1 MGTSDTARL
10 EAFSDGVFAIAITL
24 LVLEIKAP
32 SAIELM
38 RGGGLWPALAQRWTE
53 YVGYVMSFLI
63 IGIMWANH
71 HALFQYIR
79 CVDRPLMLANLL
91 LLMGVGFLPFPTAIL
106 AEHLTDPAAR
116 TQATVFYG
124 AALIFTSLTFNL
136 VWWTGRWRGRLLG
149 AAFDARGLKTITR
162 RYAFGPMSYV
172 LATGLAFVNVWLS
185 LGVHLAVALWNAR
198 SEQPRPP
205 MALPG

>member
-1 MGTSDTARL
+1 VSSPDTARL

-24 LVLEIKAP
+24 LVLEIKVP
-32 SAIELM
+32 SSIELVQL
-38 RGGGLWPALAQRWTE
+38 GGLWPALAHRWPN
-53 YVGYVMSFLI
+53 YVGYAMSFLI

-79 CVDRPLMLANLL
+79 RVDRPLMLANLL

-106 AEHLTDPAAR
+106 AEHLADQAAC

-124 AALIFTSLTFNL
+124 ATLIFTSLTFNL

-149 AAFDARGLKTITR
+149 PAFHERGLRTITR
-162 RYAFGPMSYV
+162 RYAFGPISYV

-185 LGVHLAVALWNAR
+185 LGLHLAVALWNAR
-198 SEQPRPP
+198 SEQPQPP
-205 MALPG
+205 VAQPA